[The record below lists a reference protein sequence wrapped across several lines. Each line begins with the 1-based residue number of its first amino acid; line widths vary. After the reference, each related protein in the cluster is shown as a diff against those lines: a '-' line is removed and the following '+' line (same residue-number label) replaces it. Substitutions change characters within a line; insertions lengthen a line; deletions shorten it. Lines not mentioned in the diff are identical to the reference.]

1 MVELLQRLLKNSLMN
16 SKRVLRSKLQLIICD
31 YSTEVRNWTTINNDV
46 IIMSWKNG
54 SRVEDIDGY
63 VHKIWDEEQVA
74 LWTSSPTLSTEGLLV
89 GKS

>member
-1 MVELLQRLLKNSLMN
+1 MH
-16 SKRVLRSKLQLIICD
+16 
-31 YSTEVRNWTTINNDV
+31 WTTINNDV

-74 LWTSSPTLSTEGLLV
+74 LWTSSPTLSAEGLLV